1 MDRAGHGQGP
11 RATPAGQAT
20 QRFGAVQWTAFRGL
34 LAGRAEDYEAFLA
47 EFMRCEEAA
56 PVLLDPMVRVIPVT
70 EPFTFRPETL
80 VARLHDAIRPWA
92 AEIDSH
98 PFHVRGERRRHAGP
112 LRGQEGERVLCHG
125 LQEWLR
131 TQGHPPRVDFTDPE
145 FVVAVELVGDV
156 CGIGLITKRLRT
168 RFPFIRVS

>member
-1 MDRAGHGQGP
+1 M
-11 RATPAGQAT
+11 
-20 QRFGAVQWTAFRGL
+20 
-34 LAGRAEDYEAFLA
+34 
-47 EFMRCEEAA
+47 
-56 PVLLDPMVRVIPVT
+56 LLDPMVRVIPVT

-80 VARLHDAIRPWA
+80 VARRHDAIRPWA
-92 AEIDSH
+92 AEIDCH
-98 PFHVRGERRRHAGP
+98 PFHVRSERRRHAGP
-112 LRGQEGERVLCHG
+112 LHGQEGERVLCHG